1 MSGKAFWDTNL
12 LIYWLEKPKAL
23 AEQVGALREWHAKQ
37 NLEIVTSSLSLAEI
51 LVQPLSKKNIELGRR
66 YQGLISAMGCL
77 PFGAAEAWAFAEI
90 RSRYQK
96 LKPPDCIQLA
106 CAKVHGVDYFFTND
120 DRLSKVRVDGI
131 HTITSLSQWHTRQ
144 S

>member
-12 LIYWLEKPKAL
+12 LICWLEKPKAW
-23 AEQVGALREWHAKQ
+23 AEEIGTLREWHAKQ

-51 LVQPLSKKNIELGRR
+51 LVQPLSRKNTELARK
-66 YQGLISAMGCL
+66 YQRLISAMGCL
-77 PFGAAEAWAFAEI
+77 PFGSSEAWAFAEI
-90 RSRYQK
+90 RTRYKK

-131 HTITSLSQWHTRQ
+131 HTITSLSQWYARQ